1 MVEDTI
7 AELQT
12 LLAEEREAILRLDG
26 AAVFDMAQRK
36 RALVTRLRDERGPLS
51 PQAATSFRA
60 LLPALRHNGIL
71 LAHGRDVLRD
81 AITAARAERRTAAAC
96 VLPTAA
102 PRRCLSVRG

>member
-36 RALVTRLRDERGPLS
+36 RALVALLRDARGPVS
-51 PQAATSFRA
+51 PQAASSFRA

-81 AITAARAERRTAAAC
+81 AITAARAERGTASAC

-102 PRRCLSVRG
+102 PRRSLSVRG